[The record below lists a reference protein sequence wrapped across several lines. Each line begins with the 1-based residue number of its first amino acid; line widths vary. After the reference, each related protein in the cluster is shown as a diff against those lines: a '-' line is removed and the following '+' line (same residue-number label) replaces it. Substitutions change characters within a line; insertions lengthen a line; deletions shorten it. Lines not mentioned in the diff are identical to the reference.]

1 MKRLRSSEE
10 LDSFGEKGVFKDWG
24 RRDEDSSLS
33 RSSSHRSFHYK
44 SENGRKGLSS
54 SSSSRYDRID
64 DDRESSRP
72 PVRKRSD
79 YDPESYDRRVNYDR
93 YRDGG
98 ERGVL
103 SSSPRSG
110 YGSDRIHRSESFSAT
125 RREFP
130 KGFRSERDR
139 SRRADSVSS
148 WKRFGLGKDAD
159 ESTRT
164 GADSVRGS
172 KVLSLENKGN
182 SRSPQ
187 GPREAKS
194 PTWSKDLSSENK
206 GNSRSPQGP
215 REAKSPTWSKD
226 SGSEQ
231 SKSVEVKKGE
241 YLPAEGGSS
250 SEMEEGELEPEPEP
264 KPDPAQ
270 ENEPAAEEKCA
281 FGEYPG
287 QKELDNKHQ
296 RDDSTMEDGARPESE
311 IELDKDGAC
320 EKKQEV
326 GSRKIVKDMVKEV
339 DQSSNGPS
347 NLVEG
352 THCNEDA
359 AGTTPHN
366 GGSKKEESPRENNY
380 GEEERNKD
388 TFGQKLLPTE
398 EKREEDK
405 GIDAEVQ
412 VGDVVLPESNK
423 ESSEGSRIP
432 ETDLSIFRDGIT
444 QNFKDKGKS
453 VAVSSSNGREEGEKF
468 ERDDDLEGPSTR
480 GLELFFR
487 DPVKQP
493 EKSDVSGLNKPKDE
507 KLVLE
512 SLDLSLSLPNVLL
525 PINSHNI
532 VQAPGSPSHARSA
545 QSFPSTF
552 LSNSDGFTASMSFSG
567 SQLFTHNPSCSLTH
581 NSVDYEKSVGSKPL
595 FQGVDWNVQPP
606 DDQKHKEVPMHSRVE
621 PNGNGFY
628 HQSQASQSL
637 PNGQGVRG
645 QLSFAEGSS
654 TIPFGLDHQLSLHR
668 QLSGVQS
675 RHQIDGKTPS
685 NSVGSHEN
693 GSEYSRDKRRVMRE
707 RESGTLYRSSSQNVK
722 EPVGGS
728 EIVEPIITMIVSEPV
743 LLMAK
748 KCSEMTGQVIA
759 CLKDSVRDIISN
771 TGKRWQLS
779 AFQKALQN
787 RSDITLEMLLK
798 SNRVQMEIL
807 VALRTGLQEFL
818 QRNDISV
825 SDLAEIFLNLRCR
838 NLACRSILPV
848 DECDCKVCAKKS
860 GFCSSCMCLVCSK
873 FDMASNTCSWVGCDV
888 CLHWCHA
895 DCALRESYIRNGRS
909 ASGPH
914 GSTEMQFHCVACDHP
929 SEMFGFVKEVF
940 QSFAKE
946 WTAETLSKE
955 LEYVRRIF
963 SASEDVRGKRLHN
976 VAVRMLSRLAN
987 KSDLREVQHQIMGFL
1002 TESDSFK
1009 PGSNTPLLSGK
1020 EVSKKN
1026 QEGSNG
1032 IAGSSQEA
1040 IWFKQL
1046 YAEKA
1051 PKLERSSSLL
1061 PTFSSDQ
1068 ENKHTSDSDSRRS
1081 AQKGP
1086 VFDELESIVR
1096 IKHAEAGM
1104 FQTRAD
1110 DARREAEGLKRIAM
1124 AKNEKIEDEYT
1135 SRIAKLRLSEAEEM
1149 RKQKVEE
1156 LQVLERA
1163 HREYFNMKTR
1173 MEADIKD
1180 LLSKME
1186 ATKRN
1191 LSM

>member
-10 LDSFGEKGVFKDWG
+10 LDSFGDKGVFKDWG

-54 SSSSRYDRID
+54 SSSRYDRVD
-64 DDRESSRP
+64 DDREVSRP
-72 PVRKRSD
+72 IRKRSD
-79 YDPESYDRRVNYDR
+79 YDSESYDRRMNYDR
-93 YRDGG
+93 YRDGS
-98 ERGVL
+98 ERGIL

-110 YGSDRIHRSESFSAT
+110 YGSDRIHRSESFSST

-148 WKRFGLGKDAD
+148 WKRFGLGKDVD
-159 ESTRT
+159 EGTRT
-164 GADSVRGS
+164 GTDSVRGS
-172 KVLSLENKGN
+172 KVLS
-182 SRSPQ
+182 
-187 GPREAKS
+187 
-194 PTWSKDLSSENK
+194 SENK
-206 GNSRSPQGP
+206 GDLRSPRGP

-241 YLPAEGGSS
+241 DLPAGGGSG
-250 SEMEEGELEPEPEP
+250 SEMEEGELEPEP
-264 KPDPAQ
+264 DPAQ
-270 ENEPAAEEKCA
+270 EKEPAAEEKCA
-281 FGEYPG
+281 VEKYPS
-287 QKELDNKHQ
+287 QKLLESKDQH
-296 RDDSTMEDGARPESE
+296 DDRTMEDGATPVSE
-311 IELDKDGAC
+311 VKLDKDNAR
-320 EKKQEV
+320 ERKQVV
-326 GSRKIVKDMVKEV
+326 GSRKAVKDLVKQV

-347 NLVEG
+347 NLAEG
-352 THCNEDA
+352 THCNYDVTE
-359 AGTTPHN
+359 TSSLN
-366 GGSKKEESPRENNY
+366 GGSKKEESPRENNS
-380 GEEERNKD
+380 GEVERNKD
-388 TFGQKLLPTE
+388 TFGQDSMHIE
-398 EKREEDK
+398 EKHKEDK
-405 GIDAEVQ
+405 GIDGEVKA
-412 VGDVVLPESNK
+412 GDIVFPESTK

-432 ETDLSIFRDGIT
+432 ETESTVLPDGIS

-453 VAVSSSNGREEGEKF
+453 VAVSPSNGSEEEGEKF

-493 EKSDVSGLNKPKDE
+493 EKSDVSGLHKPKDE

-512 SLDLSLSLPNVLL
+512 PLDLSLSLPNVLL

-545 QSFPSTF
+545 QSIPSTF
-552 LSNSDGFTASMSFSG
+552 LSDSDGFTASMSFSG
-567 SQLFTHNPSCSLTH
+567 SQLLTHNPSCSLTH
-581 NSVDYEKSVGSKPL
+581 NSFDNYEQSVGSKPL
-595 FQGVDWNVQPP
+595 FQGMEWNVQPP
-606 DDQKHKEVPMHSRVE
+606 NEQNDKEVPMHSRVV

-637 PNGQGVRG
+637 SNGQGMQG
-645 QLSFAEGSS
+645 QLRAAEGSS
-654 TIPFGLDHQLSLHR
+654 TMPIGFDHQLGLHR
-668 QLSGVQS
+668 QLSGVRS
-675 RHQIDGKTPS
+675 RHHIDGKTPS

-693 GSEYSRDKRRVMRE
+693 GSEYSRDKRRAMRE
-707 RESGTLYRSSSQNVK
+707 RDSGTFYRGSNQNVK
-722 EPVGGS
+722 EKILVGGA
-728 EIVEPIITMIVSEPV
+728 EFVEPIITMIVSEPV
-743 LLMAK
+743 PLMAK

-759 CLKDSVRDIISN
+759 CLKDSVRDIILN
-771 TGKRWQLS
+771 AGKRWQLS

-787 RSDITLEMLLK
+787 RSDITLDMLLK
-798 SNRVQMEIL
+798 AHRVQLEIL

-818 QRNDISV
+818 PRDDISI

-838 NLACRSILPV
+838 NLTCRNILPV
-848 DECDCKVCAKKS
+848 DECDCKVCMKKN

-946 WTAETLSKE
+946 WTVETLSKE
-955 LEYVRRIF
+955 LEYMRRIF
-963 SASEDVRGKRLHN
+963 STSEDMRGKRLHN
-976 VAVRMLSRLAN
+976 LAVLMLSRLAN

-1002 TESDSFK
+1002 TESDSLK
-1009 PGSNTPLLSGK
+1009 SGGNTPVLSGK

-1046 YAEKA
+1046 YSEKA
-1051 PKLERSSSLL
+1051 PKLERASSLL

-1081 AQKGP
+1081 VPKGP

-1110 DARREAEGLKRIAM
+1110 DARREAEGLKRIAI

-1163 HREYFNMKTR
+1163 HREYYSMKTR

>member
-24 RRDEDSSLS
+24 RRDEDSGLS

-54 SSSSRYDRID
+54 SSSSRYDRVD
-64 DDRESSRP
+64 DDRESSRQP
-72 PVRKRSD
+72 ARKRSD

-93 YRDGG
+93 YRDGS

-103 SSSPRSG
+103 SSSPRGG
-110 YGSDRIHRSESFSAT
+110 YGSDRIHKSESFSAT

-148 WKRFGLGKDAD
+148 WKRFGLGKDVD
-159 ESTRT
+159 ESIRT
-164 GADSVRGS
+164 GADSVRVS
-172 KVLSLENKGN
+172 KVLSSENKGN

-206 GNSRSPQGP
+206 GNSRSPRGS
-215 REAKSPTWSKD
+215 REAKSPTWSKDFSSENKGNSRSPQGLREAKSPTWSRD

-241 YLPAEGGSS
+241 YLSAEGGSS
-250 SEMEEGELEPEPEP
+250 SEMEEGELEPEPRP
-264 KPDPAQ
+264 NPAQ
-270 ENEPAAEEKCA
+270 PAANEKCA
-281 FGEYPG
+281 VGEYPG
-287 QKELDNKHQ
+287 QKQLDNKHQ
-296 RDDSTMEDGARPESE
+296 CDDKTLEGRARSESEMVQMELHRDGAR
-311 IELDKDGAC
+311 

-326 GSRKIVKDMVKEV
+326 EPCKIAEDLVKEV
-339 DQSSNGPS
+339 GQSSNGPS

-352 THCNEDA
+352 PHCNEDG
-359 AGTTPHN
+359 AGTTPHSEV
-366 GGSKKEESPRENNY
+366 SKKEESSKKNNNA
-380 GEEERNKD
+380 EDESSKD
-388 TFGQKLLPTE
+388 TFGQKSMPVE
-398 EKREEDK
+398 EKSVEDR
-405 GIDAEVQ
+405 GIYVEVKEGG
-412 VGDVVLPESNK
+412 VALPESNK
-423 ESSEGSRIP
+423 DSSEGCRIP

-444 QNFKDKGKS
+444 QNFKDKGKR
-453 VAVSSSNGREEGEKF
+453 VAVSTSNDGEQGERF

-487 DPVKQP
+487 DPIKQP
-493 EKSDVSGLNKPKDE
+493 DTDASGRNKPEDE
-507 KLVLE
+507 KLGLE

-532 VQAPGSPSHARSA
+532 VHGPGSPSHAMSA

-552 LSNSDGFTASMSFSG
+552 VSMSDGFTASMSFSG

-595 FQGVDWNVQPP
+595 FQGVDWNVQPL
-606 DDQKHKEVPMHSRVE
+606 DDQKHKELPMHSRLE
-621 PNGNGFY
+621 SNGNGFY

-645 QLSFAEGSS
+645 QLRVAEGSS
-654 TIPFGLDHQLSLHR
+654 TIPFGLDHQVSFHR

-675 RHQIDGKTPS
+675 RHQIDGKAPS
-685 NSVGSHEN
+685 NSVRSHGN
-693 GSEYSRDKRRVMRE
+693 GSEHSRDKRRVMKE
-707 RESGTLYRSSSQNVK
+707 RDSGTSNRSSSQNVK
-722 EPVGGS
+722 ELAGGP
-728 EIVEPIITMIVSEPV
+728 EFVEHIITMIVSEPV

-748 KCSEMTGQVIA
+748 KCSEMTGQVMVCI
-759 CLKDSVRDIISN
+759 KDSVRDIILN
-771 TGKRWQLS
+771 VGKRWQLS

-807 VALRTGLQEFL
+807 VALKTGLQEFL
-818 QRNDISV
+818 QRNDISA

-838 NLACRSILPV
+838 NLSCRSILPV
-848 DECDCKVCAKKS
+848 DECDCKVCAKN
-860 GFCSSCMCLVCSK
+860 GFCSNCMCLVCSK

-895 DCALRESYIRNGRS
+895 DCALRGSYIRNGRS

-946 WTAETLSKE
+946 WTVETLSRE

-963 SASEDVRGKRLHN
+963 SASEDMRGKRLHDI
-976 VAVRMLSRLAN
+976 AVMMLSKLAN
-987 KSDLREVQHQIMGFL
+987 NCDLREVQHQIMGVL
-1002 TESDSFK
+1002 TGKSDRELYWFVKHCIWGMSCSFM
-1009 PGSNTPLLSGK
+1009 PIDILGFMSTDILGSIL
-1020 EVSKKN
+1020 
-1026 QEGSNG
+1026 
-1032 IAGSSQEA
+1032 I
-1040 IWFKQL
+1040 
-1046 YAEKA
+1046 
-1051 PKLERSSSLL
+1051 SL
-1061 PTFSSDQ
+1061 
-1068 ENKHTSDSDSRRS
+1068 
-1081 AQKGP
+1081 
-1086 VFDELESIVR
+1086 FDVLVR
-1096 IKHAEAGM
+1096 IYSHFTNNA
-1104 FQTRAD
+1104 TRKTSLTLL
-1110 DARREAEGLKRIAM
+1110 LKKY
-1124 AKNEKIEDEYT
+1124 KN
-1135 SRIAKLRLSEAEEM
+1135 
-1149 RKQKVEE
+1149 
-1156 LQVLERA
+1156 
-1163 HREYFNMKTR
+1163 FNP
-1173 MEADIKD
+1173 
-1180 LLSKME
+1180 L
-1186 ATKRN
+1186 
-1191 LSM
+1191 